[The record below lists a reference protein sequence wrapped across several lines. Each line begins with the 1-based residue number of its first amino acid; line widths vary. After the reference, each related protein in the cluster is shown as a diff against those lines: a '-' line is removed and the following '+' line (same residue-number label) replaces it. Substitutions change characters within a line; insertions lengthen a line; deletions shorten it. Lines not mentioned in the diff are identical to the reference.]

1 MSGRKGMR
9 ILWRRIGD
17 GREISTFIIM
27 IVLSERV
34 WNGNGGS
41 IDGCELGGEECLMA
55 VLWQKVLSAERT
67 AV

>member
-41 IDGCELGGEECLMA
+41 LRKELLYDTRRLEHSMGGL
-55 VLWQKVLSAERT
+55 
-67 AV
+67 